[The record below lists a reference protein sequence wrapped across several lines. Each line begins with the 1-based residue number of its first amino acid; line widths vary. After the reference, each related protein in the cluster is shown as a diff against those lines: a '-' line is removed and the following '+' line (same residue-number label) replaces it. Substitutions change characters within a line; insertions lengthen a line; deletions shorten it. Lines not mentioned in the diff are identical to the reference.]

1 MRVKQKTAA
10 PPGSLSWSRTLKNW
24 TLLNVWNDWSQSKTK
39 TRCSVGWNA
48 KSRERLERLKPPNP
62 YGSMTSFRC
71 GSWAKEHPNLQI
83 A

>member
-10 PPGSLSWSRTLKNW
+10 PGSLSWSRTLKNW
-24 TLLNVWNDWSQSKTK
+24 NLLNVWNDWSQSKT
-39 TRCSVGWNA
+39 RCCVGWNA
-48 KSRERLERLKPPNP
+48 KSPERLERLKPPNP

-71 GSWAKEHPNLQI
+71 GSWTKEYPNLQI